1 MAFGVKTI
9 TRLGLQIKKARGWRR
24 ALWAFGAGV
33 GATLSMAPYY
43 FLPLLLVGFCI
54 LVWLADSVWQNHKR
68 RRFAGFATGWWFGFG
83 YFLAGMYW
91 MSFSFFV
98 QADQFALLSPLALFG
113 LPAFL
118 ALFPA
123 LAVMLALKFWRG
135 DWTRVLVLAG
145 FYSVFEYL
153 RGHILTGLPWNLTS
167 QALAGNALLPQL
179 VAWLGPYGLGLM
191 VLVIAALPAA
201 MVLNKG
207 DKLDIRPGLV
217 SVLGFVAIVLF
228 GVIRLGVNPT
238 ADNVDVEIRIVQP
251 NIPQREKINWDLWQQ
266 NFMRH
271 VDLSRFDGDAEED
284 KKLIVIWPENAVSL
298 LAETTN
304 ARGVIADSLPENAS
318 LISGAVRRDT
328 PSTDSRYY
336 NSLLVLERDDNSA
349 RDASGFAAPMKVTAS
364 YDKFHLVPF
373 GEYLPFYGLLKRFG
387 LDSLAP
393 VAEGFTPGA
402 GLQTLEVAGLKFSSL
417 ICYEVIFPGR
427 SYKKDDRPDFIVTIT
442 NDAWFGDT
450 AGPRQHLDQARLRAI
465 ETGLPILRSA
475 NTGISAAI
483 DAQGRITQRLGL
495 YQQGAITTSLPQK
508 SATPFY
514 SIIGDW
520 IYGLLLGAI
529 VAFLWSRRRLQQ
541 KM

>member
-1 MAFGVKTI
+1 MAFGSQTI
-9 TRLGLQIKKARGWRR
+9 MKLGLQIRAARGWRR

-33 GATLSMAPYY
+33 GAALSMAPYY
-43 FLPLLLVGFCI
+43 FLPLLLVGFSI
-54 LVWLADSVWQNHKR
+54 LVWLADGAWQNHKR
-68 RRFAGFATGWWFGFG
+68 KRFSGFAIGWWFGFG

-123 LAVMLALKFWRG
+123 LAVMVALKFWREN
-135 DWTRVLVLAG
+135 WTRVLVLAG

-153 RGHILTGLPWNLTS
+153 RGHILTGLPWNLTV
-167 QALAGNALLPQL
+167 QALAGNALLPQMA
-179 VAWLGPYGLGLM
+179 AWLGPYGLGL
-191 VLVIAALPAA
+191 LVFLIATLPAA
-201 MVLNKG
+201 MVSGQK
-207 DKLDIRPGLV
+207 DRLDMRPILAAG
-217 SVLGFVAIVLF
+217 LGFVIIVVF
-228 GVIRLGVNPT
+228 GLVRLGLHPPT
-238 ADNVDVEIRIVQP
+238 DNEGVEIRIVQP
-251 NIPQREKINWDLWQQ
+251 NIPQREKIDWNLWQQ

-271 VDLSRFDGDAEED
+271 VELSRFDGEAKSD

-304 ARGVIADSLPENAS
+304 ARGVIADSLPENAA
-318 LISGAVRRDT
+318 LISGAVRRDA
-328 PSTDSRYY
+328 PRTDSRYY
-336 NSLLVLERDDNSA
+336 NSLLVLERDDSAA

-364 YDKFHLVPF
+364 YDKHHLVPF
-373 GEYLPFYGLLKRFG
+373 GEYLPFYGLLKRLG
-387 LDSLAP
+387 LESLAP

-402 GLQTLEVAGLKFSSL
+402 SLQTLEVSGLKFSPL

-427 SYKKDDRPDFIVTIT
+427 SYNKEDRPDFIITIT

-465 ETGLPILRSA
+465 ETGLPIVRSA
-475 NTGISAAI
+475 NTGISVVI
-483 DAQGRITQRLGL
+483 DAQGRIEQRLGL

-508 SATPFY
+508 TATPLY

-520 IYGLLLGAI
+520 LYGLLLMAI
-529 VAFLWSRRRLQQ
+529 VAFLWSRQRLQQ